1 MSSSCLSGAGG
12 RTYGFEFEFV
22 KSTSSSITRTSHTS
36 SSPSSTI
43 SESSNSQLAIS
54 TRKPRTA
61 RKRPNQTYN
70 EAAAL
75 LSTAYPN
82 LFSSNTLKSFAKPS
96 PQYSNGNISNTAS
109 FLDDSSDL
117 LLPFRVFD
125 TSSFLLH
132 QYKPSCFAVEPK
144 VVSVQH
150 EKPCQSPGEIS
161 SRVNSLEL
169 EDHNNNHCCA
179 GEDDF
184 DAESMLDEEI
194 EEGIDSIMGSGVEL
208 ESSSIDGASS
218 DNNPWSCFG
227 GKLDFRLGL
236 RRAGVRALRSADDGN
251 WWNFPAV
258 DILQISPKAVNK
270 PAPQQPVAAAA
281 EKAKKKKKKVEKP
294 SVEVKNKS
302 DEFPKLNNI
311 HAAVPKLNSGLML
324 KLNYDGVRDS
334 WSDRGSPFGDDGSAS
349 DLPGNDVTARL
360 SQIDL
365 LWENGGMREAS
376 VLRYKEK
383 RRTRLFSK
391 KIRYQVR
398 KVNADRRPRMQLRYL
413 MTCLDDAK
421 PEQQQLPEHNE
432 IEDGLVSA
440 SSKESSLTTNSQL
453 GKNP

>member
-1 MSSSCLSGAGG
+1 MSSCLSGAGG
-12 RTYGFEFEFV
+12 RTYGFDFEFV
-22 KSTSSSITRTSHTS
+22 KSTSSPSITRTSHTSS

-43 SESSNSQLAIS
+43 SESSNNTQLAIS

-61 RKRPNQTYN
+61 RKRPNQIYN

-96 PQYSNGNISNTAS
+96 SQYGNSNISNTAS
-109 FLDDSSDL
+109 FLDDSSEEVF
-117 LLPFRVFD
+117 LPFRVFD
-125 TSSFLLH
+125 TSSSFLLH
-132 QYKPSCFAVEPK
+132 QYKPSPPK
-144 VVSVQH
+144 AVSVQH

-169 EDHNNNHCCA
+169 EDHNNNNHCGG

-208 ESSSIDGASS
+208 ESSSIDAASS
-218 DNNPWSCFG
+218 DNNPWSSFG

-258 DILQISPKAVNK
+258 DILQISPKVVSSINK
-270 PAPQQPVAAAA
+270 AAPQQPVAAAA

-294 SVEVKNKS
+294 SVEVKNKI
-302 DEFPKLNNI
+302 DESPKVNNSE
-311 HAAVPKLNSGLML
+311 AAVPAKLNSGLML

-334 WSDRGSPFGDDGSAS
+334 WSDRGSPFGDDVSAS
-349 DLPGNDVTARL
+349 DLPGNDLTARL

-365 LWENGGMREAS
+365 LWENGGVREAS

-398 KVNADRRPRMQLRYL
+398 KVNADRRPRMQVR
-413 MTCLDDAK
+413 
-421 PEQQQLPEHNE
+421 P
-432 IEDGLVSA
+432 S
-440 SSKESSLTTNSQL
+440 
-453 GKNP
+453 

>member
-1 MSSSCLSGAGG
+1 MSSCLSGAGG
-12 RTYGFEFEFV
+12 RTYGFDLEFV
-22 KSTSSSITRTSHTS
+22 KSTSSPSITRTSHTSS

-43 SESSNSQLAIS
+43 SESSNNTQLAIS

-61 RKRPNQTYN
+61 RKRPNQIYN

-82 LFSSNTLKSFAKPS
+82 LFSTNTLKSFAKPS
-96 PQYSNGNISNTAS
+96 SQYSNSISVSNTAS
-109 FLDDSSDL
+109 FLDDSSEEVF
-117 LLPFRVFD
+117 LPFRVFD
-125 TSSFLLH
+125 TSSSFLLH
-132 QYKPSCFAVEPK
+132 QYKPSACFTVEPK
-144 VVSVQH
+144 VVSVQ
-150 EKPCQSPGEIS
+150 PCQSPGEIS

-169 EDHNNNHCCA
+169 EDHNNNHHCGG
-179 GEDDF
+179 GEEDF

-208 ESSSIDGASS
+208 ESSSIDAASS
-218 DNNPWSCFG
+218 DNNPWSSFG

-251 WWNFPAV
+251 WWNLPAV
-258 DILQISPKAVNK
+258 DILQISPKVVSINK
-270 PAPQQPVAAAA
+270 PAPQQPPVAPAA

-294 SVEVKNKS
+294 SVEVKNKI
-302 DEFPKLNNI
+302 DELPKVNNSE
-311 HAAVPKLNSGLML
+311 AAVPKLNSGLML

-334 WSDRGSPFGDDGSAS
+334 WSDKGSPFGDDASAS
-349 DLPGNDVTARL
+349 DSPGNDLTARL

-365 LWENGGMREAS
+365 LWENGGVREAS

-398 KVNADRRPRMQLRYL
+398 KVNADRRPRMQVR
-413 MTCLDDAK
+413 
-421 PEQQQLPEHNE
+421 P
-432 IEDGLVSA
+432 S
-440 SSKESSLTTNSQL
+440 
-453 GKNP
+453 